1 MIHTSPLFLFHLLK
15 YLHFTIKYYIFRI
28 SEYSMLIFLF
38 KFGDMKIKTLSTPGH
53 TNGCVTY
60 HIRPCPGV
68 DLAFT
73 GDALLIRGCGRTD
86 FQEGSPKTLY
96 HSVHDRI
103 FTLPSHTLLYPAHD
117 YQGRTVTS
125 VEEEKRLN
133 PRLTKSID
141 QFVEI
146 MENLNLPYP
155 KMIDKA
161 VPANKVCG
169 LYELPKEI

>member
-1 MIHTSPLFLFHLLK
+1 
-15 YLHFTIKYYIFRI
+15 
-28 SEYSMLIFLF
+28 
-38 KFGDMKIKTLSTPGH
+38 MKLNTLSTPGH

-60 HIRPCPGV
+60 HIRPSTGI

-86 FQEGSPKTLY
+86 FQEGNSKTLY
-96 HSVHDRI
+96 QSVHNRI

-117 YQGRTVTS
+117 YQGRTVTT

-133 PRLTKSID
+133 PRLTKNIEE
-141 QFVEI
+141 FVEI
-146 MENLNLPYP
+146 MDNLNLDYP

-161 VPANKVCG
+161 IPANKVCG
-169 LYELPKEI
+169 LYDIPEKK